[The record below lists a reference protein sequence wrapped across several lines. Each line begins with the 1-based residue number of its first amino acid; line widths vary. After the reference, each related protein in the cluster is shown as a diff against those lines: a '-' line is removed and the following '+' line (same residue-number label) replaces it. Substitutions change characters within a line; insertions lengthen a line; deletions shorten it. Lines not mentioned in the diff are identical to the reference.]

1 MFYLLAMEDVIFE
14 FVAIY
19 DVLCMCFLK
28 TLKIPVFLKR
38 WSKNTVKYTIS
49 DMLCCQSVANSGV
62 FATFAFLVVVK
73 TS

>member
-1 MFYLLAMEDVIFE
+1 MH
-14 FVAIY
+14 
-19 DVLCMCFLK
+19 
-28 TLKIPVFLKR
+28 VFSKNAVNTSVLKR